1 MKIRHTVNNGRY
13 CACRAVKE
21 LFLEQLR
28 VIDSHPYENVGDDG
42 RPLIDGESVIP
53 DYETIFVKGK
63 EMQRVAHPTCRN
75 TGADPSDNL
84 MFDCKNSCIS

>member
-1 MKIRHTVNNGRY
+1 MNNDRY

-21 LFLEQLR
+21 LFLDQLR

-63 EMQRVAHPTCRN
+63 EVQRVAEPMPN
-75 TGADPSDNL
+75 PSLYLYSDNL
-84 MFDCKNSCIS
+84 IFF